1 MLIRSLKMSKLR
13 SALAKK
19 SFSGSFKKGS
29 SRLAIGVWSILILL
43 SGAASASV
51 LENIDYRVLPGDRVE
66 IRLTMDQAAEA
77 PKAFKTENPARIALD
92 FKGVESSL
100 AKKNQEIGVGAAKS
114 ITAVTVGGRTR
125 VVLNLI
131 NMVPYQTRLEGNQF
145 VITLGNTGN
154 VVESSTFDASTKVS
168 NKTPNAG
175 ASHLSISKVDF
186 RRGTLGEGRVVLDL
200 SNNNASIDLRQE
212 GRSVI
217 ADFYNTDI
225 SEELIRKLDVV
236 DFATPAELIETQRR
250 GDNVRLTIKGNEEY
264 EYLAFQSENQFTIE
278 LKPLTKEEAEQKK
291 KDKFTYTGERM
302 TLNFQQ
308 VGVRG
313 VLQVIANQA
322 NLNLV
327 ASDTV
332 QGNVTLRLENV
343 PWDQALDII
352 LKSKGLGKRQ
362 NGNVLMV
369 APAEEISAREK
380 LELQAEQQVQ
390 QLAPTRSEY
399 IQINY
404 AKAAD
409 IAALLKGEE
418 NSLLSERGS
427 VTIDERTNTLLVQD
441 TSLRLEEVRELV
453 NILDIPVREVMI
465 EARIVTANDGFSRE
479 LGVRWGLTD
488 RNSQSGFAGT
498 LEGAESIAN
507 GVTPP
512 LNQRLN
518 VNLPVSSAAGSIGF
532 NIAKLTDGTLLDL
545 ELSALQSENLGEVVA
560 SPRILTTN
568 QKEAV
573 IKSGEEIP
581 FLQSTSA
588 GAASIAFKEAV
599 LSLTVTPQITPDNRI
614 ILDLHVTQN
623 TRGEETIQGPAI
635 NTQELQTQVLV
646 NNGETIVLGGIYQQ
660 RTRQDETKVPLLGD
674 LPFVGAMFKSTL
686 KEQSKEELLIFV
698 TPKIIKQESR

>member
-1 MLIRSLKMSKLR
+1 MSKLR
-13 SALAKK
+13 SALAKI
-19 SFSGSFKKGS
+19 SISGFFNKGPK
-29 SRLAIGVWSILILL
+29 RMAIGVWSFLLLL
-43 SGAASASV
+43 SGIASAGV

-66 IRLTMDQAAEA
+66 IRLTMDQPTDA

-100 AKKNQEIGVGAAKS
+100 AKKNQDIGVGSAKS

-125 VVLNLI
+125 VVLNLVS
-131 NMVPYQTRLEGNQF
+131 MVPYQTRMEGNQF
-145 VITLGNTGN
+145 VITLGNAGP
-154 VVESSTFDASTKVS
+154 VIESNTFNASAKVTS
-168 NKTPNAG
+168 KSPTAG
-175 ASHLSISKVDF
+175 AEHLVISKVDF
-186 RRGTLGEGRVVLDL
+186 RRGPAGEGRVVLDL
-200 SNNNASIDLRQE
+200 NNNNASIDLRQE

-217 ADFYNTDI
+217 ADFYNTEI
-225 SEELIRKLDVV
+225 NEELVRKLDVI

-250 GDNVRLTIKGNEEY
+250 GGNVRLTIKGNEEY

-278 LKPLTKEEAEQKK
+278 LKPLTQEEADKRK
-291 KDKFTYTGERM
+291 KDKLVYTGDRM

-369 APAEEISAREK
+369 APADEIAAREK

-409 IAALLKGEE
+409 IAALLKGAE

-441 TSLRLEEVRELV
+441 TSLRLEEVRNLV
-453 NILDIPVREVMI
+453 NVLDIPVREVMI

-488 RNSQSGFAGT
+488 KNSQSGFSGS
-498 LEGAESIAN
+498 LEGAESIAS

-532 NIAKLTDGTLLDL
+532 NVAKLTDGTLLDL

-581 FLQSTSA
+581 FLQSTSS
-588 GAASIAFKEAV
+588 GAASISFKEAV

-623 TRGEETIQGPAI
+623 TRGTETVQGPAI
-635 NTQELQTQVLV
+635 NTQELETQVLV

-660 RTRQDETKVPLLGD
+660 KTREDETKVPVLGD
-674 LPFVGAMFKSTL
+674 LPFVGSLFKSSL
-686 KEQSKEELLIFV
+686 REQSKEELLIFV

>member
-1 MLIRSLKMSKLR
+1 MLIRSLKMSKLHT
-13 SALAKK
+13 ALANL
-19 SFSGSFKKGS
+19 SLSGTFSKGVA
-29 SRLAIGVWSILILL
+29 RYFVGVWSFILLL
-43 SGAASASV
+43 SGTASAAV
-51 LENIDYRVLPGDRVE
+51 LEVIDYRVLPGDRVE
-66 IRLTMDQAAEA
+66 IRMTMDSAVAA

-92 FKGVESSL
+92 FKDVESSL
-100 AKKNQEIGVGAAKS
+100 AKKKQEIGVGVAKS
-114 ITAVTVGGRTR
+114 VTAVTVGGRTR
-125 VVLNLI
+125 IVLNLVK
-131 NMVPYQTRLEGNQF
+131 MVPYQTRQEGNQF
-145 VITLGNTGN
+145 VITLGNAGN
-154 VVESSTFDASTKVS
+154 VVESASFNASEKIS
-168 NKTPNAG
+168 SKSPRAG
-175 ASHLSISKVDF
+175 ASKQGISKVDF
-186 RRGTLGEGRVVLDL
+186 RRGVSGEGRVILGL
-200 SNNNASIDLRQE
+200 NNNNATIDLRQE
-212 GRSVI
+212 GRTVI
-217 ADFYNTDI
+217 ADFYNTSID
-225 SEELIRKLDVV
+225 EELIRKLDVL
-236 DFATPAELIETQRR
+236 DFGTPAELIETQRR
-250 GDNVRLTIKGNEEY
+250 GGNVRLTIKGNESF

-278 LKPLTKEEAEQKK
+278 LKPLTKEESEKRK
-291 KDKFTYTGERM
+291 KDKFIYTGDRL

-313 VLQVIANQA
+313 VLQVIATQA
-322 NLNLV
+322 GLNLV

-369 APAEEISAREK
+369 APADEIAAREK

-441 TSLRLEEVRELV
+441 TSLRLEEVRNLV
-453 NILDIPVREVMI
+453 NVLDIPVREVMI

-488 RNSQSGFAGT
+488 KNSQSGFAGT
-498 LEGAESIAN
+498 LEGANSIAN
-507 GVTPP
+507 GITPP

-581 FLQSTSA
+581 FLQSTSS
-588 GAASIAFKEAV
+588 GAASISFKEAV

-623 TRGEETIQGPAI
+623 TRGEETVQGPAI
-635 NTQELQTQVLV
+635 NTQELITQVLV

-660 RTRQDETKVPLLGD
+660 RTRLDETKVPILGD
-674 LPFVGAMFKSTL
+674 IPYIGSLFKSTL

-698 TPKIIKQESR
+698 TPKIIQQESR

>member
-1 MLIRSLKMSKLR
+1 
-13 SALAKK
+13 
-19 SFSGSFKKGS
+19 
-29 SRLAIGVWSILILL
+29 
-43 SGAASASV
+43 
-51 LENIDYRVLPGDRVE
+51 
-66 IRLTMDQAAEA
+66 
-77 PKAFKTENPARIALD
+77 
-92 FKGVESSL
+92 
-100 AKKNQEIGVGAAKS
+100 
-114 ITAVTVGGRTR
+114 
-125 VVLNLI
+125 
-131 NMVPYQTRLEGNQF
+131 
-145 VITLGNTGN
+145 
-154 VVESSTFDASTKVS
+154 
-168 NKTPNAG
+168 
-175 ASHLSISKVDF
+175 
-186 RRGTLGEGRVVLDL
+186 
-200 SNNNASIDLRQE
+200 
-212 GRSVI
+212 
-217 ADFYNTDI
+217 
-225 SEELIRKLDVV
+225 
-236 DFATPAELIETQRR
+236 
-250 GDNVRLTIKGNEEY
+250 
-264 EYLAFQSENQFTIE
+264 
-278 LKPLTKEEAEQKK
+278 
-291 KDKFTYTGERM
+291 
-302 TLNFQQ
+302 
-308 VGVRG
+308 
-313 VLQVIANQA
+313 
-322 NLNLV
+322 
-327 ASDTV
+327 
-332 QGNVTLRLENV
+332 V

-369 APAEEISAREK
+369 APADEIAAREK

-409 IAALLKGEE
+409 IAALLKGAE

-441 TSLRLEEVRELV
+441 TSLRLEEVRNLV
-453 NILDIPVREVMI
+453 NVLDIPVREVMI

-488 RNSQSGFAGT
+488 KNSQSGFSGS
-498 LEGAESIAN
+498 LEGAESIAS

-532 NIAKLTDGTLLDL
+532 NVAKLTDGTLLDL

-581 FLQSTSA
+581 FLQSTSS
-588 GAASIAFKEAV
+588 GAASISFKEAV

-623 TRGEETIQGPAI
+623 TRGTETVQGPAI
-635 NTQELQTQVLV
+635 NTQELETQVLV

-660 RTRQDETKVPLLGD
+660 KTREDETKVPVLGD
-674 LPFVGAMFKSTL
+674 LPFVGSLFKSSL
-686 KEQSKEELLIFV
+686 REQSKEELLIFV

>member
-1 MLIRSLKMSKLR
+1 MLIRSLKMSKLH
-13 SALAKK
+13 SALAKVP
-19 SFSGSFKKGS
+19 FNGFFKNGPA
-29 SRLAIGVWSILILL
+29 RLVIGVWSILLLL
-43 SGAASASV
+43 SGVASATV

-66 IRLTMDQAAEA
+66 IRLTMDQATSA

-100 AKKNQEIGVGAAKS
+100 AKKNQDIGVGSAKS

-125 VVLNLI
+125 VVLNLVS
-131 NMVPYQTRLEGNQF
+131 MVPYQTRMEGNQF

-154 VVESSTFDASTKVS
+154 VVESASFNASSKVTS
-168 NKTPNAG
+168 NSPSAG
-175 ASHLSISKVDF
+175 AAHLVISKVDF
-186 RRGTLGEGRVVLDL
+186 RRGVEGEGRVILDL
-200 SNNNASIDLRQE
+200 NNNNASIDLRQE

-217 ADFYNTDI
+217 ADFYNTEI
-225 SEELIRKLDVV
+225 SEELIRKLDVI

-250 GDNVRLTIKGNEEY
+250 GGNVRLTIKGNEEF
-264 EYLAFQSENQFTIE
+264 EYLAFQTENQFTIE
-278 LKPLTKEEAEQKK
+278 LKPLTKAEADQRK
-291 KDKFTYTGERM
+291 KDKFTYTGDRM

-313 VLQVIANQA
+313 VLQVIANFA

-343 PWDQALDII
+343 PWDQALEII
-352 LKSKGLGKRQ
+352 LKSKGLGKRK

-369 APAEEISAREK
+369 APADEIAAREK
-380 LELQAEQQVQ
+380 LELQAQQQVQ

-409 IAALLKGEE
+409 IAALLKGDE

-427 VTIDERTNTLLVQD
+427 VTVDERTNTLLVQD
-441 TSLRLEEVRELV
+441 TSLRLEEVRNLV
-453 NILDIPVREVMI
+453 NVLDIPVREVMI

-479 LGVRWGLTD
+479 LGVRWGITD
-488 RNSQSGFAGT
+488 KNSQSGFSGT
-498 LEGAESIAN
+498 LEGAEAIAS
-507 GVTPP
+507 GITPP

-581 FLQSTSA
+581 FLQSTSS
-588 GAASIAFKEAV
+588 GAASISFKEAV

-660 RTRQDETKVPLLGD
+660 RTRQDETKVPILGD
-674 LPFVGAMFKSTL
+674 LPFVGSLFKSTL
-686 KEQSKEELLIFV
+686 REQSKEELLIFV
-698 TPKIIKQESR
+698 TPKIIQQESR